1 MRPGRTSTRTPRR
14 SAVRWSRLRVSPSS
28 SGPTARTSFDARSS
42 MAWRPIARR
51 RAAIASR
58 TSTTTSSR
66 RPDGPRPALGQ
77 APRQTATTIRR
88 AVNVVVY
95 VSDALRTDHLGCY
108 GSRWVNTKTV
118 DELAAGGVRYTQ
130 AISSAPWTAP
140 STTSIVTGVYAHHHG
155 YLHWDATLE
164 PSVET
169 MFRAFGAHGYEV
181 GSFVFDTNYLF
192 KELPEAN
199 VLGTSE
205 TLDGAVEFLR
215 ANREKP
221 FLLYVHNW
229 ATHMPYDIVHADRKN
244 WLAAKQEVISGI
256 QSDSASALEAMREG
270 NRTAVERQSEV
281 LVASFLDE
289 LESLGLRESTVFAFL
304 SDHGESWGE
313 RFESKDDVKGV
324 YHMHGATLHD
334 EIVHVPLV
342 LSAPGRLEPAVVE
355 SQVRTADLVPTLLDL
370 AGLPARETDG
380 ASLLE
385 VDGDRPAVIA
395 GTDMGTL
402 TKLAVRQPPWKLIVH
417 VESGEEEAYRLDVDP
432 RELSPRDDV
441 PAELRGL
448 VFQELESAER
458 HELTEEE
465 EATVAK
471 RLSDL
476 GYL

>member
-1 MRPGRTSTRTPRR
+1 
-14 SAVRWSRLRVSPSS
+14 
-28 SGPTARTSFDARSS
+28 
-42 MAWRPIARR
+42 
-51 RAAIASR
+51 
-58 TSTTTSSR
+58 
-66 RPDGPRPALGQ
+66 
-77 APRQTATTIRR
+77 
-88 AVNVVVY
+88 VNVVVY

-108 GSRWVNTKTV
+108 GARFVNTKTI
-118 DELAAGGVRYTQ
+118 DELAAGGVRYAQ
-130 AISSAPWTAP
+130 AISAAPWTAP

-155 YLHWDATLE
+155 YLHWDAALDPSIETL
-164 PSVET
+164 
-169 MFRAFGAHGYEV
+169 FRAFGAHGYEV

-192 KELPEAN
+192 KDLPEAN

-205 TLDGAVEFLR
+205 NLDGAFGFLR

-244 WLAAKQEVISGI
+244 WLAAKQEVIAGI
-256 QSDSASALEAMREG
+256 ESDSASALEAMREG
-270 NRTAVERQSEV
+270 YRSAVERQSEV
-281 LVASFLDE
+281 LVASFLEE
-289 LESLGLRESTVFAFL
+289 LESLGLRESTTFAFL

-313 RFESKDDVKGV
+313 RFGDKSEVKGV
-324 YHMHGATLHD
+324 YHMHGATLFD
-334 EIVHVPLV
+334 EVVEVPLV

-355 SQVRTADLVPTLLDL
+355 SQVRSVDLMPTLLDL

-380 ASLLE
+380 DSLLG

-395 GTDMGTL
+395 GTDRGVL
-402 TKLAVRQPPWKLIVH
+402 TKLAVRMPPWKLILEI
-417 VESGEEEAYRLDVDP
+417 ESGEVEAYRLDSDP
-432 RELSPRDDV
+432 RELESRPGDV
-441 PAELRGL
+441 PPELRDL
-448 VFQELESAER
+448 VFRELESAER